1 MGNLTD
7 AVVVGLP
14 RVVSQIPFGDIP
26 QRGFEGLEAGFCG
39 ASVFLHMLNAIG
51 KVIPIKSAAYGII
64 GVLCLVV
71 LKLWNDGK
79 EKDER
84 LIKAL
89 TDWKMDTSSQADK
102 IAGVVE
108 KTAAIIEAQSKR
120 NGQ

>member
-1 MGNLTD
+1 MPPELLN
-7 AVVVGLP
+7 GLI
-14 RVVSQIPFGDIP
+14 SQGGP
-26 QRGFEGLEAGFCG
+26 
-39 ASVFLHMLNAIG
+39 
-51 KVIPIKSAAYGII
+51 YGII

-89 TDWKMDTSSQADK
+89 TDWKMDTSAQADK